1 MTTNRRSNEKIRRMA
16 LLAMFSAI
24 IFLLGMTPLGMIPI
38 TPFMKAT
45 TLHIPVIIG
54 AILLGPVDGAILGG
68 VFGLVSFLTNSFFAP
83 SLTSFVFTPLYTLP
97 GAHQGNFW
105 SLVICFVPR
114 IMVGVAAA
122 WVFRLIGRWDKSKIG
137 ACAAAGLIGSAVNTA
152 LVFGGIALFF
162 GDAYAAAKGGEL
174 LTVIMGI
181 ILTYGVPEMIVG
193 AILAALVCK
202 PLMVL
207 TKRRTA

>member
-24 IFLLGMTPLGMIPI
+24 IFLLGMTPLGMIPLPI
-38 TPFMKAT
+38 LKAT

-68 VFGLVSFLTNSFFAP
+68 IFGLVSFLNNSFISP
-83 SLTSFVFTPLYTLP
+83 NLTSFVFTPFYSFSP
-97 GAHQGNFW
+97 EYSGNLW
-105 SLVICFVPR
+105 SLVVCFVPR
-114 IMVGVAAA
+114 IMVGVTAA

-137 ACAAAGLIGSAVNTA
+137 ACAAAGVLGSAVNTL

-162 GDAYAAAKGGEL
+162 GQAYANAKGGAL
-174 LTVIMGI
+174 MTVISGI
-181 ILTYGVPEMIVG
+181 IVSNGIPEAIAAG
-193 AILAALVCK
+193 ILAVAVCK

-207 TKRRTA
+207 AKRRKA